1 MRRISTRILA
11 HGLALTLLA
20 AAPAVTGQP
29 TSSVREA
36 ARSLVA
42 ERVDADRAANGLPPL
57 AFAPELNPILD
68 GWCERQIREGT
79 VGHFSLD
86 GFPPYARYSA
96 LGVAD
101 AVLENAVAWTA
112 NYRFEGAA
120 ILDLARRSQDA
131 MMAERP
137 PRDSHRRTI
146 LDPHATHL
154 GVGIA
159 WVRGEFRMVQ
169 LVLRK
174 NVEWTTTPAPA
185 ARAGDRISVSG
196 TAREGWDVVAATLH
210 WEELPRS
217 LSAAAANR
225 IESYDL
231 PPPHR
236 RWAAQPHPARRD
248 PGVGEGLARFAGA
261 VRAEGGLTVAA
272 DGKFVFRSTLDN
284 GPGIYTLVV
293 WLREPRSGEAVA
305 SSHIST
311 VVGAG
316 SSAYPA
322 GAGR

>member
-1 MRRISTRILA
+1 MRRIPTRILA
-11 HGLALTLLA
+11 HGLALILLFA
-20 AAPAVTGQP
+20 SGAIAGPGSP
-29 TSSVREA
+29 VREA
-36 ARSLVA
+36 ARSLIA

-57 AFAPELNPILD
+57 AFAPELSQALD
-68 GWCERQIREGT
+68 AWCEQQIREGT

-86 GFPPYARYSA
+86 GLPPYARYSA

-101 AVLENAVAWTA
+101 AVLENAVAWSA
-112 NYRFEGAA
+112 NYPFEGAA

-137 PRDSHRRTI
+137 PRDSHRKTI

-185 ARAGDRISVSG
+185 ARAGERISVTG

-210 WEELPRS
+210 WQELPRS

-231 PPPHR
+231 PAPHR
-236 RWAAQPHPARRD
+236 RWAAHPLPTRNHLGA
-248 PGVGEGLARFAGA
+248 GEGLARFASAMRGD
-261 VRAEGGLTVAA
+261 GGLTVAA
-272 DGKFVFRSTLDN
+272 GGKFAFRGSLDN

-311 VVGAG
+311 VVSAG

-322 GAGR
+322 GAAR